1 MSTRRLTA
9 DDFPVPADVRA
20 EILADLTK
28 AIDLDFQ
35 RSPSPQLVFVTGQPA
50 AGKSRTVDRLSA
62 QLDTPAVV
70 LDSDVLRLNH
80 PSMPLIMDT
89 DPQRMDV
96 LSDGPVG
103 EWMRGLIRHSAD
115 HGYNTIIENTLTNP
129 DQVAKTAGAFREAGF
144 EVSVAALAVDQSI
157 SRLGIVSR
165 YLAGIDHDDF
175 PRWTTESSHTGAYTG
190 MLAGLAAVDGM
201 VDTIDVFDRS
211 GQRLYHGDDGV
222 AAAEFVIAGREAS
235 LDPAAIAIWAADY
248 AEAVPRLLDPDMITD
263 QTRTVL
269 TGLTADAQRLL
280 SPADLP
286 QHHDLLRAVLSGEE
300 ELPAALAPSPQQA
313 LELFGSVD
321 LSSPGRPEPS
331 DWTAPGRDQSPDHR
345 PEL

>member
-1 MSTRRLTA
+1 VSARRLTA

-28 AIDLDFQ
+28 TIDFDFQ
-35 RSPSPQLVFVTGQPA
+35 PSSSPQLVFVTGQPA

-80 PSMPLIMDT
+80 PSMPLIMNT

-96 LSDGPVG
+96 LSNGPVG
-103 EWMRGLIRHSAD
+103 EWMRGLIEHSARR
-115 HGYNTIIENTLTNP
+115 GYNTIIENTLTAP
-129 DQVAKTAGAFREAGF
+129 DQVANTAEKFRQAGF
-144 EVSVAALAVDQSI
+144 EVSVAALAVDESI

-175 PRWTTESSHTGAYTG
+175 PRWTTENSHTGAYTG
-190 MLAGLAAVDGM
+190 MLAGLAAVDGV
-201 VDTIDVFDRS
+201 VDTLDVFDRS
-211 GQRLYHGDDGV
+211 GQRLYHGADGV
-222 AAAEFVIAGREAS
+222 AAAKAVIAGREAS
-235 LDPAAIAIWAADY
+235 MDSAAIATWAADY

-280 SPADLP
+280 PPADLP
-286 QHHDLLRAVLSGEE
+286 EHHDLLCAVLSGEQD
-300 ELPAALAPSPQQA
+300 LPTSMAPSPQQA
-313 LELFGSVD
+313 LDLFDSAD
-321 LSSPGRPEPS
+321 LSSPVTHEPS
-331 DWTAPGRDQSPDHR
+331 DWTAPGRQQSPDHR
-345 PEL
+345 PEF